1 MLLPIRECPIA
12 STWNSIIFRLQFS
25 ATTVLMDESMETSRG
40 RAEGGFRATDQ
51 RLRNAEAASASVSGS
66 EPS

>member
-25 ATTVLMDESMETSRG
+25 ATTVLMDESMETSIRLDAPL
-40 RAEGGFRATDQ
+40 RANGPFRAI
-51 RLRNAEAASASVSGS
+51 RGGR
-66 EPS
+66 